1 MSEDQSTNNSEENLQ
16 QDPAEQ
22 PAESPGTTP
31 DAEAQANT
39 NANGEGLDSVEIMQ
53 ARIETLEQQL
63 TDTKD
68 QTLRTQA
75 EMQNIRRRSLADV
88 EKAHKFA
95 LDKFSAEL
103 LPVID
108 NLERAL
114 ETITP
119 DEESTKTI
127 EEGITLT
134 LKSFLDVI
142 AKFDITVI
150 DPAGEPFDPQVHQ
163 AMSMIENKEVEPNTV
178 LHVVQK
184 GYSLNGRVIRPA
196 MVMVSKN

>member
-1 MSEDQSTNNSEENLQ
+1 MSENSENSNEEISQQDPVDQST
-16 QDPAEQ
+16 
-22 PAESPGTTP
+22 ESQTESQTEPQ
-31 DAEAQANT
+31 AEASS
-39 NANGEGLDSVEIMQ
+39 GEGLDSVEIMQ
-53 ARIETLEQQL
+53 ARIEKLEQEL
-63 TDTKD
+63 TEAKD

-75 EMQNIRRRSLADV
+75 EMQNIRRRSQADV

-95 LDKFSAEL
+95 LEKFSGEL

-127 EEGITLT
+127 EEGISLT

-142 AKFDITVI
+142 AKFDMTVI

-184 GYSLNGRVIRPA
+184 GYSLNGRVIRAA

>member
-1 MSEDQSTNNSEENLQ
+1 MSENNSTNDNEENSQ
-16 QDPAEQ
+16 QDQIDQ
-22 PAESPGTTP
+22 PAESQTEPQ
-31 DAEAQANT
+31 AEASS
-39 NANGEGLDSVEIMQ
+39 GEGLDSVEILQ
-53 ARIETLEQQL
+53 ARIETLEEEL
-63 TDTKD
+63 TSAKD

-75 EMQNIRRRSLADV
+75 EMQNIRRRSQADV

-95 LDKFSAEL
+95 LEKFSTEL

-119 DEESTKTI
+119 DEASTKPI
-127 EEGITLT
+127 EEGISLT

-142 AKFDITVI
+142 AKFDMTVI
-150 DPAGEPFDPQVHQ
+150 DPAGEPFDPQMHQ

-184 GYSLNGRVIRPA
+184 GYSLNGRVIRAA

>member
-1 MSEDQSTNNSEENLQ
+1 MSENNNEENPQ
-16 QDPAEQ
+16 QDPSDQ
-22 PAESPGTTP
+22 SAESQTEATPGSESQT
-31 DAEAQANT
+31 EASA
-39 NANGEGLDSVEIMQ
+39 GEGLDSVEIMQ
-53 ARIETLEQQL
+53 ARIEKLEQEL
-63 TDTKD
+63 TEAKD

-75 EMQNIRRRSLADV
+75 EMQNIRSRSQADV

-95 LDKFSAEL
+95 LEKFSDEL

-119 DEESTKTI
+119 NEESTKTI
-127 EEGITLT
+127 EEGISLT

-142 AKFDITVI
+142 GKFDMTVI
-150 DPAGEPFDPQVHQ
+150 DPAGEPFDPQLHQ

-184 GYSLNGRVIRPA
+184 GYSLNGRVIRAA
-196 MVMVSKN
+196 MVMVSKS

>member
-1 MSEDQSTNNSEENLQ
+1 MSENSENGNEENSQQDPVDQST
-16 QDPAEQ
+16 
-22 PAESPGTTP
+22 ESQTESQTEPQ
-31 DAEAQANT
+31 AEASS
-39 NANGEGLDSVEIMQ
+39 GEGLDSVEIMQ
-53 ARIETLEQQL
+53 ARIEKLEQEL
-63 TDTKD
+63 TEAKD

-75 EMQNIRRRSLADV
+75 EMQNIRRRSQADV

-95 LDKFSAEL
+95 LEKFSGEL

-127 EEGITLT
+127 EEGISLT

-142 AKFDITVI
+142 AKFDMTVI

-184 GYSLNGRVIRPA
+184 GYSLNGRVIRAA

>member
-1 MSEDQSTNNSEENLQ
+1 MPENNEENPQ
-16 QDPAEQ
+16 QDSSDQ
-22 PAESPGTTP
+22 PAEAQTEATSGT
-31 DAEAQANT
+31 EAQPEASSD
-39 NANGEGLDSVEIMQ
+39 EGLNSVDIMQ
-53 ARIETLEQQL
+53 ARIEKLEQEL
-63 TDTKD
+63 TEAKD

-75 EMQNIRRRSLADV
+75 EMQNIRRRSQADV

-95 LDKFSAEL
+95 LEKFSGEL

-134 LKSFLDVI
+134 LKTFLDVI
-142 AKFDITVI
+142 VKFDMTVI
-150 DPAGEPFDPQVHQ
+150 DPAGEPFDPQLHQ

-184 GYSLNGRVIRPA
+184 GYSLNGRVIRAA
-196 MVMVSKN
+196 MVMVSKS

>member
-1 MSEDQSTNNSEENLQ
+1 MPENSENSNEENSQQDQIDQSAASQTEPQ
-16 QDPAEQ
+16 T
-22 PAESPGTTP
+22 ESQ
-31 DAEAQANT
+31 AEASS
-39 NANGEGLDSVEIMQ
+39 GEGLDSVEILQ
-53 ARIETLEQQL
+53 ARIETLEEEL
-63 TDTKD
+63 TSAKD
-68 QTLRTQA
+68 QSLRTQA
-75 EMQNIRRRSLADV
+75 EMQNIRRRSQADV

-95 LDKFSAEL
+95 LEKFSGEL

-127 EEGITLT
+127 EEGISLT

-142 AKFDITVI
+142 AKFDMTVI

-184 GYSLNGRVIRPA
+184 GYSLNGRVIRAA

>member
-1 MSEDQSTNNSEENLQ
+1 MSENNSTNDNEENPQQDQIDQST
-16 QDPAEQ
+16 
-22 PAESPGTTP
+22 ESQTEPQTEP
-31 DAEAQANT
+31 QVET
-39 NANGEGLDSVEIMQ
+39 NNGEGLDSVEILQ
-53 ARIETLEQQL
+53 ARIETLEQEL
-63 TDTKD
+63 TEAKD

-75 EMQNIRRRSLADV
+75 EMQNIRRRAQADV

-95 LDKFSAEL
+95 LEKFSAEL

-114 ETITP
+114 ETIP
-119 DEESTKTI
+119 PNDASTKPI
-127 EEGITLT
+127 EEGISLT

-142 AKFDITVI
+142 AKFNMTVI
-150 DPAGEPFDPQVHQ
+150 DPAGEPFDPQMHQ

-178 LHVVQK
+178 LQVVQK
-184 GYSLNGRVIRPA
+184 GYSLNGRVIRAA

>member
-1 MSEDQSTNNSEENLQ
+1 MSENPENSNEENSQQDPVDQST
-16 QDPAEQ
+16 
-22 PAESPGTTP
+22 ESQTEPQ
-31 DAEAQANT
+31 AEASS
-39 NANGEGLDSVEIMQ
+39 GEGLDSVEIMQ
-53 ARIETLEQQL
+53 ARIEKLEQEL
-63 TDTKD
+63 TEAKD

-75 EMQNIRRRSLADV
+75 EMQNIRRRSQADV

-95 LDKFSAEL
+95 LEKFSGEL

-127 EEGITLT
+127 EEGISLT

-142 AKFDITVI
+142 AKFDMTVI

-184 GYSLNGRVIRPA
+184 GYSLNGRVIRAA

>member
-1 MSEDQSTNNSEENLQ
+1 MSENSENSNEENSQQDPVDQSTESKTE
-16 QDPAEQ
+16 PQ
-22 PAESPGTTP
+22 P
-31 DAEAQANT
+31 EASS
-39 NANGEGLDSVEIMQ
+39 GEGLDSVEIMQ
-53 ARIETLEQQL
+53 ARIEKLEQEL
-63 TDTKD
+63 TEAKD

-75 EMQNIRRRSLADV
+75 EMQNIRRRSQADV

-95 LDKFSAEL
+95 LEKFSGEL

-127 EEGITLT
+127 EEGISLT

-142 AKFDITVI
+142 AKFDMTVI

-184 GYSLNGRVIRPA
+184 GYSLNGRVIRAA

>member
-1 MSEDQSTNNSEENLQ
+1 MSENNEENPQ
-16 QDPAEQ
+16 QDPSDQSAETQ
-22 PAESPGTTP
+22 TEENSG
-31 DAEAQANT
+31 AEAQAE
-39 NANGEGLDSVEIMQ
+39 ASSDEGLNSVDIMQ
-53 ARIETLEQQL
+53 ARIEKLEQEL
-63 TDTKD
+63 TEAKD

-75 EMQNIRRRSLADV
+75 EMQNIRRRSQADV

-95 LDKFSAEL
+95 LEKFSGEL

-134 LKSFLDVI
+134 LKTFLDVI
-142 AKFDITVI
+142 AKFDMTVI
-150 DPAGEPFDPQVHQ
+150 DPAGEPFDPQLHQ

-184 GYSLNGRVIRPA
+184 GYSLNGRVIRAA
-196 MVMVSKN
+196 MVMVSKS

>member
-1 MSEDQSTNNSEENLQ
+1 MSENSENGNEENSQQDPVDQST
-16 QDPAEQ
+16 
-22 PAESPGTTP
+22 ESQTESQTEPQ
-31 DAEAQANT
+31 AEASS
-39 NANGEGLDSVEIMQ
+39 GEGLDSVEIMQ
-53 ARIETLEQQL
+53 ARIEKLEQEL
-63 TDTKD
+63 TEAKD

-75 EMQNIRRRSLADV
+75 EMQNIRRRSQADV

-95 LDKFSAEL
+95 LEKFSGEL

-114 ETITP
+114 ETIIP

-127 EEGITLT
+127 EEGISLT

-142 AKFDITVI
+142 AKFDMTVI

-184 GYSLNGRVIRPA
+184 GYSLNGRVIRAA

>member
-1 MSEDQSTNNSEENLQ
+1 MSENNEENPQ
-16 QDPAEQ
+16 QDPSDQ
-22 PAESPGTTP
+22 SAESQTEATAGN
-31 DAEAQANT
+31 EAQPEASSD
-39 NANGEGLDSVEIMQ
+39 EGLNSVDIMQ
-53 ARIETLEQQL
+53 ARIEKLEQEL
-63 TDTKD
+63 TEAKD

-75 EMQNIRRRSLADV
+75 EMQNIRRRSQADV

-95 LDKFSAEL
+95 LEKFSSEL

-127 EEGITLT
+127 EEGISLT

-142 AKFDITVI
+142 GKFDMTVI
-150 DPAGEPFDPQVHQ
+150 DPAGEPFDPQLHQ

-184 GYSLNGRVIRPA
+184 GYSLNGRVIRAA
-196 MVMVSKN
+196 MVMVSKGP

>member
-1 MSEDQSTNNSEENLQ
+1 MSENNSTNDNEENPQ
-16 QDPAEQ
+16 QDPAD
-22 PAESPGTTP
+22 PSAESQTDPKIEP
-31 DAEAQANT
+31 QAET
-39 NANGEGLDSVEIMQ
+39 SSSEGLDSVGIMQ
-53 ARIETLEQQL
+53 ARIENLEQEL
-63 TDTKD
+63 TEAKD

-75 EMQNIRRRSLADV
+75 EMQNIRRRSQADV

-95 LDKFSAEL
+95 LEKFSGEL

-114 ETITP
+114 ETIIP

-127 EEGITLT
+127 EEGISLT

-142 AKFDITVI
+142 AKFDMTVI

-184 GYSLNGRVIRPA
+184 GYSLNGRVIRAA

>member
-1 MSEDQSTNNSEENLQ
+1 MSENSENSNEENSQQDPVDQST
-16 QDPAEQ
+16 
-22 PAESPGTTP
+22 ESQTESQTEPQ
-31 DAEAQANT
+31 AEASS
-39 NANGEGLDSVEIMQ
+39 GEGLDSVEIMQ
-53 ARIETLEQQL
+53 ARIEKLEQEL
-63 TDTKD
+63 TEAKD

-75 EMQNIRRRSLADV
+75 EMQNIRRRSQADV

-95 LDKFSAEL
+95 LEKFSGEL

-127 EEGITLT
+127 EEGISLT

-142 AKFDITVI
+142 AKFDMTVI

-184 GYSLNGRVIRPA
+184 GYSLNGRVIRAA

>member
-1 MSEDQSTNNSEENLQ
+1 MSENNNEENPQ
-16 QDPAEQ
+16 QDPSDQSAEFQ
-22 PAESPGTTP
+22 TEATPGSESQ
-31 DAEAQANT
+31 AEASA
-39 NANGEGLDSVEIMQ
+39 GEGLDSVEIMQ
-53 ARIETLEQQL
+53 ARIEKLEQEL
-63 TDTKD
+63 TEAKD

-75 EMQNIRRRSLADV
+75 EMQNIRRRSQADV

-95 LDKFSAEL
+95 LEKFSGEL

-119 DEESTKTI
+119 NEESTKTI
-127 EEGITLT
+127 EEGISLT

-142 AKFDITVI
+142 GKFDMTVI
-150 DPAGEPFDPQVHQ
+150 DPAGEPFDPQLHQ
-163 AMSMIENKEVEPNTV
+163 AISMIENKEVEPNTV

-184 GYSLNGRVIRPA
+184 GYSLNGRVIRAA
-196 MVMVSKN
+196 MVMVSKS

>member
-1 MSEDQSTNNSEENLQ
+1 MPENNNEENPQ
-16 QDPAEQ
+16 QDPSDQ
-22 PAESPGTTP
+22 SAESQTEETAGTEP
-31 DAEAQANT
+31 QAEASS
-39 NANGEGLDSVEIMQ
+39 EGLDSVEIMQ
-53 ARIETLEQQL
+53 ARIEKLEQEL
-63 TDTKD
+63 TEAKD

-75 EMQNIRRRSLADV
+75 EMQNIRRRSQADV

-95 LDKFSAEL
+95 LEKFSGEL

-114 ETITP
+114 DTITP

-127 EEGITLT
+127 EEGISLT

-142 AKFDITVI
+142 GKFDMTVI
-150 DPAGEPFDPQVHQ
+150 DPAGEPFDPQLHQ

-184 GYSLNGRVIRPA
+184 GYSLNGRVIRAA
-196 MVMVSKN
+196 MVMVSKS